1 MPDWLLGLLI
11 AIVVV
16 VVLLVLADQFGFGD
30 YPALGG

>member
-30 YPALGG
+30 DPALGG